1 MPQLQIGTT
10 TKRINSTSQQF
21 SLSYAYDC
29 KLKEPCSMQSP
40 VFLLEGLAKGTFY
53 NYAKFEDKYYWIDDV
68 IYTTRHLQEVHCHLD
83 PLATFYDDI
92 KAGYALVQYS
102 DKAHWN
108 KWIDDV
114 RFNPEV
120 EDTDLSLS
128 SSVKLFNAFED
139 GMVYMNYMDTGSWG
153 PGGTQGGV
161 KCIAMTVPSFS
172 HFLTNMYSFCHGDAS
187 SVIAEKIGGYGS
199 WRDNIIS
206 CLWTPFK
213 VKTNGGLQIQV
224 GSVTCVVDD
233 GVQLAPYNW
242 TVETKTLP
250 IDFSFANNYPY
261 LKNNRW
267 TVYQLSTPFGY
278 ISIPIES
285 IVNQAN
291 IYLTTSAIVN
301 TGEVLLT
308 VTEDGN
314 ISSNTADSLVLG
326 QLSGNVCFNLM
337 EYMGN
342 GQGFFEGLGN
352 SMKLGGKLGIAAAS
366 LGMSMGA
373 GQAMVEAAAGQ
384 IEPAAQQALKTGDW
398 NKLGNAWA
406 NYDAAQAHVR
416 QANFGTGVSAFTSAL
431 STGIGPS
438 CPSGG
443 AQGGLASLRWN
454 GNFCKG
460 TLTRK
465 VFNIMDKLNYEN
477 FCNRYGYPCNQY
489 LNLGTLVNGY
499 CKTSGASIN
508 LTNGSAANIASVNSM
523 LNAGVY
529 IED

>member
-10 TKRINSTSQQF
+10 DKRINSTKQTFTS
-21 SLSYAYDC
+21 AYTHDC

-53 NYAKFEDKYYWIDDV
+53 NYAKFEDKYYWIDDIV
-68 IYTTRHLQEVHCHLD
+68 YTTRNLQEVYCHLD
-83 PLATFYDDI
+83 PLATFYEDI
-92 KAGYALVQYS
+92 KNTYAWVQYG

-161 KCIAMTVPSFS
+161 KCIAMTVASFS
-172 HFLTNMYSFCHGDAS
+172 HFLTNMYSFCHGDPS

-233 GVQLAPYNW
+233 GVQLAPYNY

-352 SMKLGGKLGIAAAS
+352 SMALGAK
-366 LGMSMGA
+366 M
-373 GQAMVEAAAGQ
+373 
-384 IEPAAQQALKTGDW
+384 
-398 NKLGNAWA
+398 
-406 NYDAAQAHVR
+406 
-416 QANFGTGVSAFTSAL
+416 GVSALSVGMAVSSTAINNASASRDEAMDIERHKRL
-431 STGIGPS
+431 NEIVDLNIPAKEFDKTMSHMSLGSGVSAAGAIALTTGIGPS

-465 VFNIMDKLNYEN
+465 VFNIADKLNYEN
-477 FCNRYGYPCNQY
+477 FCNRYGYPVNNY
-489 LNLGTLVNGY
+489 LNLATVNGF
-499 CKTSGASIN
+499 CKTSAASVNI
-508 LTNGSAANIASVNSM
+508 TNGSPANIASVNSM
-523 LNAGVY
+523 LNAGIY